1 MNARRATFIA
11 ALLGIIGAAIAWLT
25 ARRRRA
31 LPGRTLIISPR
42 ESTVIAADGSVRSVQ
57 AADVLMSA
65 ADLERLW
72 NAANLE
78 NLARTYWRFL
88 SRATLGLVR
97 VVYGRDERRVVLI
110 IPALTLLRF
119 TAPKYELGADH
130 GRVTWW
136 ILDGLL
142 VAPAGRNCGGHLSL
156 LVARQDEE
164 SGGIATVR
172 VEVEVA
178 NFYPSILS
186 GFSTYVYEATQSV
199 VHVLVTHAFLRSLA
213 RLELAESVV
222 GRLADAPR
230 VPAEA
235 PRVPA
240 DPR

>member
-1 MNARRATFIA
+1 MNARLGTYAA
-11 ALLGIIGAAIAWLT
+11 ALLAIVGAAIAWLT
-25 ARRRRA
+25 GRRRRA
-31 LPGRTLIISPR
+31 LPGRTLIVSPR

-57 AADVLMSA
+57 TADVLMSA

-88 SRATLGLVR
+88 SKATLGLVR
-97 VVYGRDERRVVLI
+97 VVYGEDERRVVLI
-110 IPALTLLRF
+110 VPALTLLRF
-119 TAPKYELGADH
+119 TPPEYELDSDH

-142 VAPAGRNCGGHLSL
+142 VAPPGRNCGGHLSL
-156 LVARQDEE
+156 LVARQAEPATAT
-164 SGGIATVR
+164 ATVR

-186 GFSTYVYEATQSV
+186 GFSTYVYEATQSF

-213 RLELAESVV
+213 TLELAESRV
-222 GRLADAPR
+222 GRLAEEAR
-230 VPAEA
+230 VS
-235 PRVPA
+235 A